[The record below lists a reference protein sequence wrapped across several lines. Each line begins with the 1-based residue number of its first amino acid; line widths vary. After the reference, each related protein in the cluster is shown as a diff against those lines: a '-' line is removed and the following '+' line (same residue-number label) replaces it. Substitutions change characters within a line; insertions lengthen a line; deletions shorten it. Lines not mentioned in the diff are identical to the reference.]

1 MLQINLILL
10 KILSEEFESEL
21 DNILS
26 FWEQNSVDEI
36 NGGFIGQIDE
46 NNVRNYEASKGLI
59 LNARILW
66 TFSAAYKQTK
76 NQTHF
81 ELAQRAYQYL
91 ITYFYDK
98 LNKGFYWLL
107 SPDGKVIDG
116 KKHIYSQTFVI
127 YGLSEY
133 YTISH
138 DQNALDLA
146 IEIYHLIV
154 EKSKDLVNG
163 GYTEAFSADWKEL
176 SDLRLSDKDVNVQ
189 KTMNT
194 HLHIVEAFAN
204 LYESWA
210 DEELKSEIISIL
222 YLINEKFI
230 DHKSGHLKLFFDN
243 KWQDHTDVI
252 SYGHDVEASWLLLR
266 CAEIVEDDKLI
277 EVYKEVAIKLMDS
290 SISAI
295 DADGGLWYEKEI
307 NSGAFVKEKHWWPQ
321 SEFVIGA
328 MNAYQLTSD
337 NKYLNYC
344 KNNWTFIKEKMIN
357 PTGEWFWGIGEDYL
371 PMANQDKAGFWKCPY
386 HNARMCLELINRLKS
401 KEITI

>member
-1 MLQINLILL
+1 LLQINLILL
-10 KILSEEFESEL
+10 NILSEEFEAEL

-26 FWEQNSVDEI
+26 FWEYNSVDQI
-36 NGGFIGQIDE
+36 HGGFIGQIDE
-46 NNVRNYEASKGLI
+46 NNVRNYKANKGLI

-81 ELAQRAYQYL
+81 ELSQRAYQYL

-107 SPDGKVIDG
+107 SPEGEVMDT
-116 KKHIYSQTFVI
+116 KKHIYAQAFVI

-133 YTISH
+133 YSIS
-138 DQNALDLA
+138 DDTDALDLA
-146 IEIYHLIV
+146 IETYRLII

-163 GYTEAFSADWKEL
+163 GFNEAFSMDWKEL

-210 DEELKSEIISIL
+210 DEELKSEIISNL
-222 YLINEKFI
+222 YLINDKFI
-230 DHKSGHLKLFFDN
+230 DKKSGHLKLFFDN
-243 KWQDHTDVI
+243 KWQDHTDAI
-252 SYGHDVEASWLLLR
+252 SYGHDVEAAWLLLR
-266 CAEIVEDDKLI
+266 CAEIVADDKLI
-277 EVYKEVAIKLMDS
+277 EVYKEVAIKLIDS

-295 DADGGLWYEKEI
+295 DADGGLWYEKGI
-307 NSGAFVKEKHWWPQ
+307 NSGVLIKEKHWWPQ
-321 SEFVIGA
+321 SEFVIGSI
-328 MNAYQLTSD
+328 NAYQLTSD
-337 NKYLNYC
+337 IRYLEYFQ
-344 KNNWTFIKEKMIN
+344 NNWTFLKNHIKD
-357 PTGEWFWGIGEDYL
+357 PTGEWYWGIDTDGHQ
-371 PMANQDKAGFWKCPY
+371 MKNQDKVGFWKCPY
-386 HNARMCLELINRLKS
+386 HNVRMCLELINR
-401 KEITI
+401 IN

>member
-10 KILSEEFESEL
+10 NILSEEFEAEL

-26 FWEQNSVDEI
+26 FWEYNSVDQI
-36 NGGFIGQIDE
+36 HGGFIGQIDE
-46 NNVRNYEASKGLI
+46 NNVRNYKANKGLI

-81 ELAQRAYQYL
+81 ELSQRAYQYL

-107 SPDGKVIDG
+107 SPEGEVMDT
-116 KKHIYSQTFVI
+116 KKHIYAQAFVI

-133 YTISH
+133 YSIS
-138 DQNALDLA
+138 DDTDALDLA
-146 IEIYHLIV
+146 IETYRLII

-163 GYTEAFSADWKEL
+163 GFNEAFSMDWKEL

-210 DEELKSEIISIL
+210 DEELKSEIISNL
-222 YLINEKFI
+222 YLINDKFI
-230 DHKSGHLKLFFDN
+230 DKKSGHLKLFFDN
-243 KWQDHTDVI
+243 KWQDHTDAI
-252 SYGHDVEASWLLLR
+252 SYGHDVEAAWLLLR
-266 CAEIVEDDKLI
+266 CAEIVADDKLI
-277 EVYKEVAIKLMDS
+277 EVYKEVAIKLIDS

-295 DADGGLWYEKEI
+295 DADGGLWYEKGI
-307 NSGAFVKEKHWWPQ
+307 NSGVLIKEKHWWPQ
-321 SEFVIGA
+321 SEFVIGSI
-328 MNAYQLTSD
+328 NAYQLTSD
-337 NKYLNYC
+337 IRYLEYFQ
-344 KNNWTFIKEKMIN
+344 NNWTFLKNHIKD
-357 PTGEWFWGIGEDYL
+357 PTGEWYWGIDTDGHQ
-371 PMANQDKAGFWKCPY
+371 MKNQDKVGFWKCPY
-386 HNARMCLELINRLKS
+386 HNVRMCLELINR
-401 KEITI
+401 IN

>member
-1 MLQINLILL
+1 MN
-10 KILSEEFESEL
+10 ILSEEFEAEL

-26 FWEQNSVDEI
+26 FWEYNSVDQI
-36 NGGFIGQIDE
+36 HGGFIGQIDE
-46 NNVRNYEASKGLI
+46 NNVRNYKANKGLI

-81 ELAQRAYQYL
+81 ELSQRAYQYL

-107 SPDGKVIDG
+107 SPEGEVMDT
-116 KKHIYSQTFVI
+116 KKHIYAQAFVI

-133 YTISH
+133 YSIS
-138 DQNALDLA
+138 DDTDALDLA
-146 IEIYHLIV
+146 IETYRLII

-163 GYTEAFSADWKEL
+163 GFNEAFSMDWKEL

-210 DEELKSEIISIL
+210 DEELKSEIISNL
-222 YLINEKFI
+222 YLINDKFI
-230 DHKSGHLKLFFDN
+230 DKKSGHLKLFFDN
-243 KWQDHTDVI
+243 KWQDHTDAI
-252 SYGHDVEASWLLLR
+252 SYGHDVEAAWLLLR
-266 CAEIVEDDKLI
+266 CAEIVADDKLI
-277 EVYKEVAIKLMDS
+277 EVYKEVAIKLIDS

-295 DADGGLWYEKEI
+295 DADGGLWYEKGI
-307 NSGAFVKEKHWWPQ
+307 NSGVLIKEKHWWPQ
-321 SEFVIGA
+321 SEFVIGSI
-328 MNAYQLTSD
+328 NAYQLTSD
-337 NKYLNYC
+337 IRYLEYFQ
-344 KNNWTFIKEKMIN
+344 NNWTFLKNHIKD
-357 PTGEWFWGIGEDYL
+357 PTGEWYWGIDTDGHQ
-371 PMANQDKAGFWKCPY
+371 MKNQDKVGFWKCPY
-386 HNARMCLELINRLKS
+386 HNVRMCLELINR
-401 KEITI
+401 IN

>member
-1 MLQINLILL
+1 MN
-10 KILSEEFESEL
+10 ILSEEFEAEL

-26 FWEQNSVDEI
+26 FWEYNSVDQI
-36 NGGFIGQIDE
+36 HGGFIGQIDE
-46 NNVRNYEASKGLI
+46 NNVRNYKANKGLI

-81 ELAQRAYQYL
+81 ELSQRAYQYL

-107 SPDGKVIDG
+107 SPEGEVMDT
-116 KKHIYSQTFVI
+116 KKHIYAQAFVI

-133 YTISH
+133 YSISH
-138 DQNALDLA
+138 DRNALDLA

-163 GYTEAFSADWKEL
+163 GFNEAFSMDWKEL

-210 DEELKSEIISIL
+210 DEELKSEIISNL
-222 YLINEKFI
+222 YLINDKFI
-230 DHKSGHLKLFFDN
+230 DKKSGHLKLFFDN
-243 KWQDHTDVI
+243 KWQDHTDAI
-252 SYGHDVEASWLLLR
+252 SYGHDVEAAWLLLR
-266 CAEIVEDDKLI
+266 CAEIVADDKLI
-277 EVYKEVAIKLMDS
+277 EVYKEVAIKLIDS

-295 DADGGLWYEKEI
+295 DADGGLWYEKGI
-307 NSGAFVKEKHWWPQ
+307 NSGVLIKEKHWWPQ
-321 SEFVIGA
+321 SEFVIGSI
-328 MNAYQLTSD
+328 NAYQLTSD
-337 NKYLNYC
+337 IRYLEYC
-344 KNNWTFIKEKMIN
+344 QNNWTFLKNHIKD
-357 PTGEWFWGIGEDYL
+357 PTGEWYWGIDTDGHQ
-371 PMANQDKAGFWKCPY
+371 MKNQDKVGFWKCPY
-386 HNARMCLELINRLKS
+386 HNVRMCLELINR
-401 KEITI
+401 IN

>member
-1 MLQINLILL
+1 LLQINLILL
-10 KILSEEFESEL
+10 NILSEEFEAEL

-26 FWEQNSVDEI
+26 FWEYNSVDQI
-36 NGGFIGQIDE
+36 HGGFIGQIDE
-46 NNVRNYEASKGLI
+46 NNVRNYKANKGLI

-81 ELAQRAYQYL
+81 ELSQRAYQYL

-133 YTISH
+133 YSIS
-138 DQNALDLA
+138 DDTDALDLA
-146 IEIYHLIV
+146 IETYRLII

-163 GYTEAFSADWKEL
+163 GFNEAFSMDWKEL

-210 DEELKSEIISIL
+210 DEELKSEIISNL
-222 YLINEKFI
+222 YLINDKFI
-230 DHKSGHLKLFFDN
+230 DKKSGHLKLFFDN
-243 KWQDHTDVI
+243 KWQDHTDAI
-252 SYGHDVEASWLLLR
+252 SYGHDVEAAWLLLR
-266 CAEIVEDDKLI
+266 CAEIVADDKLI
-277 EVYKEVAIKLMDS
+277 EVYKEVAIKLIDS

-295 DADGGLWYEKEI
+295 DADGGLWYEKGI
-307 NSGAFVKEKHWWPQ
+307 NSGVLIKEKHWWPQ
-321 SEFVIGA
+321 SEFVIGSI
-328 MNAYQLTSD
+328 NAYQLTSD
-337 NKYLNYC
+337 IRYLEYC
-344 KNNWTFIKEKMIN
+344 QNNWTFLKNHIKD
-357 PTGEWFWGIGEDYL
+357 PTGEWYWGIDTDGH
-371 PMANQDKAGFWKCPY
+371 PMKNQDKVGFWKCPY
-386 HNARMCLELINRLKS
+386 HNVRMCLELINR
-401 KEITI
+401 IN

>member
-1 MLQINLILL
+1 
-10 KILSEEFESEL
+10 
-21 DNILS
+21 
-26 FWEQNSVDEI
+26 
-36 NGGFIGQIDE
+36 
-46 NNVRNYEASKGLI
+46 

-295 DADGGLWYEKEI
+295 DADGGLWYEKGI
-307 NSGAFVKEKHWWPQ
+307 NSGVLIKEKHWWPQ

-337 NKYLNYC
+337 IRYLNYC
-344 KNNWTFIKEKMIN
+344 QNNWTFLKNHIKD
-357 PTGEWFWGIGEDYL
+357 PTGEWYWGIDTDGHQ
-371 PMANQDKAGFWKCPY
+371 MKNQDKVGFWKCPY
-386 HNARMCLELINRLKS
+386 HNVRMCLELINR
-401 KEITI
+401 IN

>member
-10 KILSEEFESEL
+10 NILSEEFEAEL

-26 FWEQNSVDEI
+26 FWEYNSVDQI
-36 NGGFIGQIDE
+36 HGGFIGQIDE
-46 NNVRNYEASKGLI
+46 NNVRNYKANKGLI

-81 ELAQRAYQYL
+81 ELSQRAYQYL

-107 SPDGKVIDG
+107 SPEGEVMDT
-116 KKHIYSQTFVI
+116 KKHIYAQAFVI

-133 YTISH
+133 YSISH
-138 DQNALDLA
+138 DRNALDLA

-163 GYTEAFSADWKEL
+163 GFTEAFSMDWKEL

-210 DEELKSEIISIL
+210 DEELKSEIISNL
-222 YLINEKFI
+222 YLINDKFI
-230 DHKSGHLKLFFDN
+230 DKKSGHLKLFFDN
-243 KWQDHTDVI
+243 KWQDHTDAI
-252 SYGHDVEASWLLLR
+252 SYGHDVEAAWLLLR
-266 CAEIVEDDKLI
+266 CAEIVADDKLI
-277 EVYKEVAIKLMDS
+277 EVYKEVAIKLIDS

-295 DADGGLWYEKEI
+295 DADGGLWYEKGI
-307 NSGAFVKEKHWWPQ
+307 NSGVLIKEKHWWPQ
-321 SEFVIGA
+321 SEFVIGSI
-328 MNAYQLTSD
+328 NAYQLTSD
-337 NKYLNYC
+337 IRYLEYC
-344 KNNWTFIKEKMIN
+344 QNNWTFLKNHIKD
-357 PTGEWFWGIGEDYL
+357 PTGEWYWGIDTDGHQ
-371 PMANQDKAGFWKCPY
+371 MKNQDKVGFWKCPY
-386 HNARMCLELINRLKS
+386 HNVRMCLELINR
-401 KEITI
+401 IN

>member
-1 MLQINLILL
+1 MN
-10 KILSEEFESEL
+10 ILSEEFEAEL

-26 FWEQNSVDEI
+26 FWEYNSVDQI
-36 NGGFIGQIDE
+36 HGGFIGQIDE
-46 NNVRNYEASKGLI
+46 NNVRNYKANKGLI

-81 ELAQRAYQYL
+81 ELSQRAYQYL

-133 YTISH
+133 YSIS
-138 DQNALDLA
+138 DDTDALDLA
-146 IEIYHLIV
+146 IETYRLII

-163 GYTEAFSADWKEL
+163 GFNEAFSMDWKEL

-210 DEELKSEIISIL
+210 DEELKSEIISNL
-222 YLINEKFI
+222 YLINDKFI
-230 DHKSGHLKLFFDN
+230 DKKSGHLKLFFDN
-243 KWQDHTDVI
+243 KWQDHTDAI
-252 SYGHDVEASWLLLR
+252 SYGHDVEAAWLLLR
-266 CAEIVEDDKLI
+266 CAEIVADDKLI
-277 EVYKEVAIKLMDS
+277 EVYKEVAIKLIDS

-295 DADGGLWYEKEI
+295 DADGGLWYEKGI
-307 NSGAFVKEKHWWPQ
+307 NSGVLIKEKHWWPQ
-321 SEFVIGA
+321 SEFVIGSI
-328 MNAYQLTSD
+328 NAYQLTSD
-337 NKYLNYC
+337 IRYLEYC
-344 KNNWTFIKEKMIN
+344 QNNWTFLKNHIKD
-357 PTGEWFWGIGEDYL
+357 PTGEWYWGIDTDGHQ
-371 PMANQDKAGFWKCPY
+371 MKNQDKVGFWKCPY
-386 HNARMCLELINRLKS
+386 HNVRMCLELINR
-401 KEITI
+401 IN

>member
-1 MLQINLILL
+1 LN
-10 KILSEEFESEL
+10 ILSEEFEAEL

-26 FWEQNSVDEI
+26 FWEYNSVDQI
-36 NGGFIGQIDE
+36 HGGFIGQIDE
-46 NNVRNYEASKGLI
+46 NNVRNYKANKGLI

-81 ELAQRAYQYL
+81 ELSQRAYQYL

-107 SPDGKVIDG
+107 SPEGEVMDT
-116 KKHIYSQTFVI
+116 KKHIYAQAFVI

-133 YTISH
+133 YSISH
-138 DQNALDLA
+138 DTDALDLA
-146 IEIYHLIV
+146 IETYRLIV

-163 GYTEAFSADWKEL
+163 GFNEAFSMDWKEL

-210 DEELKSEIISIL
+210 DEELKSEIISNL
-222 YLINEKFI
+222 YLINDKFI
-230 DHKSGHLKLFFDN
+230 DKKSGHLKLFFDN
-243 KWQDHTDVI
+243 KWQDHTDAI
-252 SYGHDVEASWLLLR
+252 SYGHDVEAAWLLLR
-266 CAEIVEDDKLI
+266 CAEIVADDKLI
-277 EVYKEVAIKLMDS
+277 EVYKEVAIKLIDS

-295 DADGGLWYEKEI
+295 DADGGLWYEKGI
-307 NSGAFVKEKHWWPQ
+307 NSGVLIKEKHWWPQ
-321 SEFVIGA
+321 SEFVIGSI
-328 MNAYQLTSD
+328 NAYQLTSD
-337 NKYLNYC
+337 IRYLEYC
-344 KNNWTFIKEKMIN
+344 QNNWTFLKNHIKD
-357 PTGEWFWGIGEDYL
+357 PTGEWYWGIDTDGH
-371 PMANQDKAGFWKCPY
+371 PMKNQDKVGFWKCPY
-386 HNARMCLELINRLKS
+386 HNVRMCLELINR
-401 KEITI
+401 IN

>member
-1 MLQINLILL
+1 LN
-10 KILSEEFESEL
+10 ILSEEFEAEL

-26 FWEQNSVDEI
+26 FWEYNSVDQI
-36 NGGFIGQIDE
+36 HGGFIGQIDE
-46 NNVRNYEASKGLI
+46 NNVRNYKANKGLI

-81 ELAQRAYQYL
+81 ELSQRAYQYL

-107 SPDGKVIDG
+107 SPEGEVMDT
-116 KKHIYSQTFVI
+116 KKHIYAQAFVI

-133 YTISH
+133 YSIS
-138 DQNALDLA
+138 DDTDALDLA
-146 IEIYHLIV
+146 IETYRLII

-163 GYTEAFSADWKEL
+163 GFNEAFSMDWKEL

-210 DEELKSEIISIL
+210 DEELKSEIISNL
-222 YLINEKFI
+222 YLINDKFI
-230 DHKSGHLKLFFDN
+230 DKKSGHLKLFFDN
-243 KWQDHTDVI
+243 KWQDHTDAI
-252 SYGHDVEASWLLLR
+252 SYGHDVEAAWLLLR
-266 CAEIVEDDKLI
+266 CAEIVADDKLI
-277 EVYKEVAIKLMDS
+277 EVYKEVAIKLIDS

-295 DADGGLWYEKEI
+295 DADGGLWYEKGI
-307 NSGAFVKEKHWWPQ
+307 NSGVLIKEKHWWPQ
-321 SEFVIGA
+321 SEFVIGSI
-328 MNAYQLTSD
+328 NAYQLTSD
-337 NKYLNYC
+337 IRYLEYC
-344 KNNWTFIKEKMIN
+344 QNNWTFLKNHIKD
-357 PTGEWFWGIGEDYL
+357 PTGEWYWGIDTDGHQ
-371 PMANQDKAGFWKCPY
+371 MKNQDKVGFWKCPY
-386 HNARMCLELINRLKS
+386 HNVRMCLELINR
-401 KEITI
+401 IN

>member
-1 MLQINLILL
+1 MN
-10 KILSEEFESEL
+10 ILSEEFEAEL

-26 FWEQNSVDEI
+26 FWEYNSVDQI
-36 NGGFIGQIDE
+36 HGGFIGQIDE
-46 NNVRNYEASKGLI
+46 NNVRNYKANKGLI

-81 ELAQRAYQYL
+81 ELSQRAYQYL

-107 SPDGKVIDG
+107 SPEGEVMDT
-116 KKHIYSQTFVI
+116 KKHIYAQAFVI

-133 YTISH
+133 YSISH
-138 DQNALDLA
+138 DRNALDLA

-163 GYTEAFSADWKEL
+163 GFTEAFSMDWKEL

-210 DEELKSEIISIL
+210 DEELKSEIISNL
-222 YLINEKFI
+222 YLINDKFI
-230 DHKSGHLKLFFDN
+230 DKKSGHLKLFFDN
-243 KWQDHTDVI
+243 KWQDHTDAI
-252 SYGHDVEASWLLLR
+252 SYGHDVEAAWLLLR
-266 CAEIVEDDKLI
+266 CAEIVADDKLI
-277 EVYKEVAIKLMDS
+277 EVYKEVAIKLIDS

-295 DADGGLWYEKEI
+295 DADGGLWYEKGI
-307 NSGAFVKEKHWWPQ
+307 NSGVLIKEKHWWPQ
-321 SEFVIGA
+321 SEFVIGSI
-328 MNAYQLTSD
+328 NAYQLTSD
-337 NKYLNYC
+337 IRYLEYC
-344 KNNWTFIKEKMIN
+344 QNNWTFLKNHIKD
-357 PTGEWFWGIGEDYL
+357 PTGEWYWGIDTDGHQ
-371 PMANQDKAGFWKCPY
+371 MKNQDKVGFWKCPY
-386 HNARMCLELINRLKS
+386 HNVRMCLELINR
-401 KEITI
+401 IN

>member
-10 KILSEEFESEL
+10 NILSEEFEAEL

-26 FWEQNSVDEI
+26 FWEYNSVDQI
-36 NGGFIGQIDE
+36 HGGFIGQIDE
-46 NNVRNYEASKGLI
+46 NNVRNYKANKGLI

-81 ELAQRAYQYL
+81 ELSQRAYQYL

-133 YTISH
+133 YSIS
-138 DQNALDLA
+138 DDTDALDLA
-146 IEIYHLIV
+146 IETYRLII

-163 GYTEAFSADWKEL
+163 GFNEAFSMDWKEL

-210 DEELKSEIISIL
+210 DEELKSEIISNL
-222 YLINEKFI
+222 YLINDKFI
-230 DHKSGHLKLFFDN
+230 DKKSGHLKLFFDN
-243 KWQDHTDVI
+243 KWQDHTDAI
-252 SYGHDVEASWLLLR
+252 SYGHDVEAAWLLLR
-266 CAEIVEDDKLI
+266 CAEIVADDKLI
-277 EVYKEVAIKLMDS
+277 EVYKEVAIKLIDS

-295 DADGGLWYEKEI
+295 DADGGLWYEKGI
-307 NSGAFVKEKHWWPQ
+307 NSGVLIKEKHWWPQ
-321 SEFVIGA
+321 SEFVIGSI
-328 MNAYQLTSD
+328 NAYQLTSD
-337 NKYLNYC
+337 IRYLEYC
-344 KNNWTFIKEKMIN
+344 QNNWTFLKNHIKD
-357 PTGEWFWGIGEDYL
+357 PTGEWYWGIDTDGHQ
-371 PMANQDKAGFWKCPY
+371 MKNQDKVGFWKCPY
-386 HNARMCLELINRLKS
+386 HNVRMCLELINR
-401 KEITI
+401 IN

>member
-1 MLQINLILL
+1 LN
-10 KILSEEFESEL
+10 ILSEEFEAEL

-26 FWEQNSVDEI
+26 FWEYNSVDQI
-36 NGGFIGQIDE
+36 HGGFIGQIDE
-46 NNVRNYEASKGLI
+46 NNVRNYKANKGLI

-81 ELAQRAYQYL
+81 ELSQRAYQYL

-133 YTISH
+133 YSIS
-138 DQNALDLA
+138 DDTDALDLA
-146 IEIYHLIV
+146 IETYRLII

-163 GYTEAFSADWKEL
+163 GFNEAFSMDWKEL

-210 DEELKSEIISIL
+210 DEELKSEIISNL
-222 YLINEKFI
+222 YLINDKFI
-230 DHKSGHLKLFFDN
+230 DKKSGHLKLFFDN
-243 KWQDHTDVI
+243 KWQDHTDAI
-252 SYGHDVEASWLLLR
+252 SYGHDVEAAWLLLR
-266 CAEIVEDDKLI
+266 CAEIVADDKLI
-277 EVYKEVAIKLMDS
+277 EVYKEVAIKLIDS

-295 DADGGLWYEKEI
+295 DADGGLWYEKGI
-307 NSGAFVKEKHWWPQ
+307 NSGVLIKEKHWWPQ
-321 SEFVIGA
+321 SEFVIGSI
-328 MNAYQLTSD
+328 NAYQLTSD
-337 NKYLNYC
+337 IRYLEYC
-344 KNNWTFIKEKMIN
+344 QNNWTFLKNHIKD
-357 PTGEWFWGIGEDYL
+357 PTGEWYWGIDTDGHQ
-371 PMANQDKAGFWKCPY
+371 MKNQDKVGFWKCPY
-386 HNARMCLELINRLKS
+386 HNVRMCLELINR
-401 KEITI
+401 IN

>member
-1 MLQINLILL
+1 LN
-10 KILSEEFESEL
+10 ILSEEFEAEL

-26 FWEQNSVDEI
+26 FWEYNSVDQI
-36 NGGFIGQIDE
+36 HGGFIGQIDE
-46 NNVRNYEASKGLI
+46 NNVRNYKANKGLI

-81 ELAQRAYQYL
+81 ELSQRAYQYL

-133 YTISH
+133 YSIS
-138 DQNALDLA
+138 DDTDALDLA
-146 IEIYHLIV
+146 IETYRLII

-163 GYTEAFSADWKEL
+163 GFNEAFSMDWKEL

-210 DEELKSEIISIL
+210 DEELKSEIISNL
-222 YLINEKFI
+222 YLINDKFI
-230 DHKSGHLKLFFDN
+230 DKKSGHLKLFFDN
-243 KWQDHTDVI
+243 KWQDHTDAI
-252 SYGHDVEASWLLLR
+252 SYGHDVEAAWLLLR
-266 CAEIVEDDKLI
+266 CTEIVADDKLI
-277 EVYKEVAIKLMDS
+277 EVYKEVAIKLIDS

-295 DADGGLWYEKEI
+295 DADGGLWYEKGI
-307 NSGAFVKEKHWWPQ
+307 NSGVLIKEKHWWPQ
-321 SEFVIGA
+321 SEFVIGSI
-328 MNAYQLTSD
+328 NAYQLTSD
-337 NKYLNYC
+337 IRYLEYC
-344 KNNWTFIKEKMIN
+344 QNNWTFLKNHIKD
-357 PTGEWFWGIGEDYL
+357 PTGEWYWGIDTDGHQ
-371 PMANQDKAGFWKCPY
+371 MKNQDKVGFWKCPY
-386 HNARMCLELINRLKS
+386 HNVRMCLELINR
-401 KEITI
+401 IN

>member
-1 MLQINLILL
+1 LLQINLILL
-10 KILSEEFESEL
+10 NILSEEFEAEL

-26 FWEQNSVDEI
+26 FWEYNSVDQI
-36 NGGFIGQIDE
+36 HGGFIGQIDE
-46 NNVRNYEASKGLI
+46 NNVRNYKANKGLI

-81 ELAQRAYQYL
+81 ELSQRAYQYL

-107 SPDGKVIDG
+107 SPEGEVMDT
-116 KKHIYSQTFVI
+116 KKHIYAQAFVI

-133 YTISH
+133 YSIS
-138 DQNALDLA
+138 DDTDALDLA
-146 IEIYHLIV
+146 IETYRLII

-163 GYTEAFSADWKEL
+163 GFNEAFSMDWKEL

-210 DEELKSEIISIL
+210 DEELKSEIISNL
-222 YLINEKFI
+222 YLINDKFI
-230 DHKSGHLKLFFDN
+230 DKKSGHLKLFFDN
-243 KWQDHTDVI
+243 KWQDHTDAI
-252 SYGHDVEASWLLLR
+252 SYGHDVEAAWLLLR
-266 CAEIVEDDKLI
+266 CAEIVADDKLI
-277 EVYKEVAIKLMDS
+277 EVYKEVAIKLIDS

-295 DADGGLWYEKEI
+295 DADGGLWYEKGI
-307 NSGAFVKEKHWWPQ
+307 NSGVLIKEKHWWPQ
-321 SEFVIGA
+321 SEFVIGSI
-328 MNAYQLTSD
+328 NAYQLTSD
-337 NKYLNYC
+337 IRYLEYC
-344 KNNWTFIKEKMIN
+344 QNNWTFLKNHIKD
-357 PTGEWFWGIGEDYL
+357 PTGEWYWGIDTDGH
-371 PMANQDKAGFWKCPY
+371 PMKNQDKVGFWKCPY
-386 HNARMCLELINRLKS
+386 HNVRMCLELINR
-401 KEITI
+401 IN